1 MLEFLKTNLNGSF
14 NQWSADNFDHNVCT
28 VDGKST
34 LHGMGIVVFTTPG
47 RQAQGLAPTPRQKEE
62 LRKSLSREKKFL
74 LFSTTYGMHLIFHH
88 VSTAHDHS
96 GKAEI
101 SMILIIH
108 LNPIGMNCIYLSTLR
123 LKLLHLLQHST
134 NHCV

>member
-74 LFSTTYGMHLIFHH
+74 LFSTTYGMHLIFYP
-88 VSTAHDHS
+88 TFRQTGQA
-96 GKAEI
+96 
-101 SMILIIH
+101 
-108 LNPIGMNCIYLSTLR
+108 T
-123 LKLLHLLQHST
+123 
-134 NHCV
+134 